1 MMTSEQIFKTKLIER
16 LEQDHRAAKLRN
28 EAFAEGTKEYSFN
41 KATMLQA
48 KVTLFDIKELSRD
61 TNKMKKAVIES
72 DCSDIHLDC
81 PNCEM
86 WEQLGVDDPRKML
99 NALPIIEWVTTSAED
114 NEVSINECVGC
125 RNKFEV
131 EWDYDN
137 PMKG

>member
-1 MMTSEQIFKTKLIER
+1 
-16 LEQDHRAAKLRN
+16 
-28 EAFAEGTKEYSFN
+28 
-41 KATMLQA
+41 
-48 KVTLFDIKELSRD
+48 
-61 TNKMKKAVIES
+61 MKRAVIES
-72 DCSDIHLDC
+72 DCRDIHLEC

-86 WEQLGVDDPRKML
+86 WEQLSVDEPRNRL
-99 NALPIIEWVTTSAED
+99 NALPIIEWVPTSAED

>member
-1 MMTSEQIFKTKLIER
+1 
-16 LEQDHRAAKLRN
+16 
-28 EAFAEGTKEYSFN
+28 
-41 KATMLQA
+41 
-48 KVTLFDIKELSRD
+48 
-61 TNKMKKAVIES
+61 MKKAVIES
-72 DCSDIHLDC
+72 NNRDIHLEC

-86 WEQLGVDDPRKML
+86 WEQLGVDDPRKRL

-137 PMKG
+137 PMRLGL